1 MNFSVFIRSHD
12 RYELLKKS
20 LKSVT
25 YQRKKPI
32 EVFVLDDLNQKKVL
46 MLVKKYQKKFSLIRY
61 NYENTKNK
69 YNSLKNL
76 NLKVKKAKG
85 KYLAFLDDDDTW
97 DLSYLKRNLKIIGNY
112 DVIYSNFFEIYGKH
126 KKLFKINKM
135 SFEENILSNN
145 GFLMS
150 NLIVKKKVF
159 SSLHGFDDKLISS
172 ADKDFFLKAKFKN
185 KKIFVQKLPLVNYN
199 SAQLLNRWRWSNDY
213 FSSLPGV
220 MQFYK
225 KYFFKIPFLKHI
237 KMIKKI
243 IIFILL
249 SFRQLL
255 RK

>member
-97 DLSYLKRNLKIIGNY
+97 DLSYLKRNLKIIGKY
-112 DVIYSNFFEIYGKH
+112 YVIY
-126 KKLFKINKM
+126 
-135 SFEENILSNN
+135 
-145 GFLMS
+145 
-150 NLIVKKKVF
+150 
-159 SSLHGFDDKLISS
+159 
-172 ADKDFFLKAKFKN
+172 
-185 KKIFVQKLPLVNYN
+185 
-199 SAQLLNRWRWSNDY
+199 
-213 FSSLPGV
+213 
-220 MQFYK
+220 
-225 KYFFKIPFLKHI
+225 
-237 KMIKKI
+237 
-243 IIFILL
+243 
-249 SFRQLL
+249 
-255 RK
+255 